1 MTRGGQENVQ
11 STENLMAEHR
21 VIELVLACLEELAD
35 RADRDRKLDA
45 VSAREAIDFLRTY
58 ADHWHHAKEEDRLF
72 PMLEARGLSPQ
83 EGPTVVMRREHRQ
96 GRAHIGEM
104 NDAVRGAARG
114 DEVAIARFVSHARSY
129 VSLLREHIQKEDH
142 CLFPIAER
150 TLTEDDRQELARQF
164 EEAEREFGDRAVSQR
179 YVKLAERLADRLGM
193 DGRHS

>member
-1 MTRGGQENVQ
+1 M
-11 STENLMAEHR
+11 L
-21 VIELVLACLEELAD
+21 
-35 RADRDRKLDA
+35 LD
-45 VSAREAIDFLRTY
+45 D
-58 ADHWHHAKEEDRLF
+58 
-72 PMLEARGLSPQ
+72 LS
-83 EGPTVVMRREHRQ
+83 
-96 GRAHIGEM
+96 
-104 NDAVRGAARG
+104 NS

-193 DGRHS
+193 DARRS